1 MISLINET
9 PKGKEIGLWYQ
20 NTMPNETCEES
31 PRRGGSRDLSDQN
44 VLFKKTSDN
53 LNYGSENSIDS
64 PLQCSVLSLRTSI
77 PLVGSN
83 SIADRKA
90 FCVKFF

>member
-1 MISLINET
+1 VISLVNET
-9 PKGKEIGLWYQ
+9 PEGKEIGLWYQ

-31 PRRGGSRDLSDQN
+31 PRRGGRCDLSDQD

-64 PLQCSVLSLRTSI
+64 PLQWTVLSLRTSV
-77 PLVGSN
+77 PLVGS
-83 SIADRKA
+83 SSFADRKA